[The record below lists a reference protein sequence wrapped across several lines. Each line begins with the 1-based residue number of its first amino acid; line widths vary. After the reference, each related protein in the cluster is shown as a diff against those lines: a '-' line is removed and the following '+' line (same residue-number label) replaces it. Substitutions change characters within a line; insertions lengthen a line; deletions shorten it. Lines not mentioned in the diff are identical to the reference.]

1 MITKDE
7 IREQNKNLRKNMSR
21 NDAETKSL
29 AAAKLFLQSEIYRM
43 SRQIMLYMPLGN
55 EVDLTKVK
63 NVALADGKRVVL
75 PVTERNTGIITPIYV
90 DKKTMFKRG
99 SFSVMEPQSTD
110 IADMAMTEVVLVPGI
125 AFDKSGA
132 RVGFGKGCY
141 DMLLERYNGVK
152 IGVCYDFQICDEI
165 PADTHDVRM
174 DYILTETGLKKCED

>member
-1 MITKDE
+1 M
-7 IREQNKNLRKNMSR
+7 LRKNMCR
-21 NDAETKSL
+21 IDVETKSQ
-29 AAAKLFLQSEIYRM
+29 AAAEIFLKSELYTV

-63 NVALADGKRVVL
+63 NVALADGKRVVF

-90 DKKTMFKRG
+90 DEKTMFKRG
-99 SFSVMEPQSTD
+99 NFSVMEPQSTD
-110 IADMAMTEVVLVPGI
+110 ITDMTKTDVVLVPGI

-141 DMLLERYNGVK
+141 DMLLERYSGVK

-165 PADTHDVRM
+165 PADTHDVKM
-174 DYILTETGLKKCED
+174 DYILTESRLKKCED